1 MSSTS
6 HPRWLPVTSK
16 GCSGS
21 PFRRTERG
29 CTSTTRTLKARH
41 TSSNTRLETAIRM
54 RPHAREVLTL
64 EQPRIFHNGGGL
76 SFTHDGLLWISTG
89 DGGLGT
95 QANTPDNLY
104 GSILRIDP
112 TPSNRLAYSIP
123 PDNPYPDGQGGRPE
137 VWLHGARNPWR
148 FTVDEISSDLWVA
161 DVGQD
166 CWEEINFLGT
176 SDGGGAGRDL
186 GWNRLEGD
194 YEYRDSGTDGS
205 GVTFAAFIG
214 AQDDGYC
221 SIAGG
226 VVYRGTVL
234 PELQG
239 WYLFA
244 DWCIG
249 EVTAIRPTT
258 DGGYQV
264 RRLGLRMPGIVSLA

>member
-1 MSSTS
+1 M
-6 HPRWLPVTSK
+6 
-16 GCSGS
+16 
-21 PFRRTERG
+21 
-29 CTSTTRTLKARH
+29 
-41 TSSNTRLETAIRM
+41 
-54 RPHAREVLTL
+54 
-64 EQPRIFHNGGGL
+64 
-76 SFTHDGLLWISTG
+76 
-89 DGGLGT
+89 
-95 QANTPDNLY
+95 
-104 GSILRIDP
+104 
-112 TPSNRLAYSIP
+112 AYSIP

-264 RRLGLRMPGIVSLA
+264 RRLGLRMPGIVSFGVDNSNEVYVVSVTEGVIPIVPAG

>member
-1 MSSTS
+1 M
-6 HPRWLPVTSK
+6 
-16 GCSGS
+16 
-21 PFRRTERG
+21 
-29 CTSTTRTLKARH
+29 
-41 TSSNTRLETAIRM
+41 
-54 RPHAREVLTL
+54 L
-64 EQPRIFHNGGGL
+64 EQPKIFHNGGGL
-76 SFTHDGLLWISTG
+76 TFTRDGLLWISTG

-95 QANTPDNLY
+95 QANSPDNLY

-112 TPSNRLAYSIP
+112 RPSNGMAYSIP
-123 PDNPYPDGQGGRPE
+123 PDNPYADGTGGRPE
-137 VWLHGARNPWR
+137 VWLFGARNPWR
-148 FTVDEISSDLWVA
+148 FAVDRTTGDVWLA

-166 CWEEINFLGT
+166 CWEEINFLRA
-176 SDGGGAGRDL
+176 SDGGGAGYDL

-194 YEYRDSGTDGS
+194 YEYRGSATDGT

-226 VVYRGTVL
+226 VVYRGTAL

-249 EVTAIRPTT
+249 EVTAIRPTAE
-258 DGGYQV
+258 GGFEV
-264 RRLGLRMPGIVSLA
+264 RRLGLRMPGIVSFGEDNNNNNNVYVVSVIEGVIPIVPAG